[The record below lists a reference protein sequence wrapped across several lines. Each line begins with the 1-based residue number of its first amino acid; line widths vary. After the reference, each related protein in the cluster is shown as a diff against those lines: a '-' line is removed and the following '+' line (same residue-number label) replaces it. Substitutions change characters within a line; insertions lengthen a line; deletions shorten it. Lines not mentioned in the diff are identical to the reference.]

1 MKHFDTLAAAFKGSL
16 QSWRLWL
23 IQFFVNALLFATF
36 AAWLLI
42 PVSNGLR
49 VLLNVVLILVIL
61 VVFLVLHGGT
71 LNYFHAPNPTEHR
84 KLLEIFGRAARNV
97 FAILVCL
104 VGFFLLWRLLGRL
117 DQYQSSL
124 PPYFRSISPAYVRR
138 HFTLSSYRQ
147 SFDVIFFVLRWIIFP
162 GLILPFLASTSSLG
176 FRGFGPQGFAAWKRT
191 IASCSYWI
199 IVAVAAVVGVIA
211 TQKLMGWTPDFRH
224 STLRGETVSVIWRTL
239 VSYVLALYA
248 WMLTCSVLGW
258 RAGRLGSVPNHGGG
272 QPVA

>member
-1 MKHFDTLAAAFKGSL
+1 MANFGTLAAAFKGSL

-42 PVSNGLR
+42 PVSNGMR
-49 VLLNVVLILVIL
+49 VLLNVFLILIIL
-61 VVFLVLHGGT
+61 FVFLILHGGT
-71 LNYFHAPNPTEHR
+71 LNYFYTPNLAEYRT
-84 KLLEIFGRAARNV
+84 LLEIFQRAARNV
-97 FAILVCL
+97 LAILVCL

-124 PPYFRSISPAYVRR
+124 TPYFRSISPGNLRR
-138 HFTLSSYRQ
+138 HFTLAFYQ
-147 SFDVIFFVLRWIIFP
+147 DSFDVIFFILHWIVFP
-162 GLILPFLASTSSLG
+162 GLILPFLSSTSSLG

-191 IASCSYWI
+191 IASFSYWI
-199 IVAVAAVVGVIA
+199 IVAVAAMVGVVA

-224 STLRGETVSVIWRTL
+224 STLRAETVSVIWRTL
-239 VSYVLALYA
+239 VSYLLALYA

-258 RAGRLGSVPNHGGG
+258 RRGRLGSVPNNTGR
-272 QPVA
+272 QRVA

>member
-1 MKHFDTLAAAFKGSL
+1 MANFDTLAAAFKGSL
-16 QSWRLWL
+16 QNWRLWL
-23 IQFFVNALLFATF
+23 IQFVVNALLFATF

-49 VLLNVVLILVIL
+49 VLLNVVLILIIVA
-61 VVFLVLHGGT
+61 VFLVLHGGT
-71 LNYFHAPNPTEHR
+71 LNYFHAPNSAEHR
-84 KLLEIFGRAARNV
+84 TLLETFQRAARNV

-124 PPYFRSISPAYVRR
+124 PPYFRSISAAYLRR
-138 HFTLSSYRQ
+138 HFTLSFYQ
-147 SFDVIFFVLRWIIFP
+147 ESFDVIFFAVRWIIFP

-176 FRGFGPQGFAAWKRT
+176 FRGFGRQGFAAWKRT
-191 IASCSYWI
+191 IASFSYWI
-199 IVAVAAVVGVIA
+199 IVAVAAMVGVIA

-224 STLRGETVSVIWRTL
+224 STLRGETASVVWRTL
-239 VSYVLALYA
+239 VSYLLALYA

-258 RAGRLGSVPNHGGG
+258 RGGRLGSVPNNAGR
-272 QPVA
+272 QPIA